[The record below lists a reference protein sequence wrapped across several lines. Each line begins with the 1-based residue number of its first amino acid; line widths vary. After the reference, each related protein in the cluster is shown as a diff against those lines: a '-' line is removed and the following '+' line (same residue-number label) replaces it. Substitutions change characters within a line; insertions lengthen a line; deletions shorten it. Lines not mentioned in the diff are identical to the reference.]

1 MFLKPV
7 ESVEHEKKIHIVAN
21 LHETR
26 EIHGTPVGGLQKMS
40 IQSGMVLKVS
50 HILFQEE
57 IAVT

>member
-40 IQSGMVLKVS
+40 IQKRHGSQG
-50 HILFQEE
+50 
-57 IAVT
+57 